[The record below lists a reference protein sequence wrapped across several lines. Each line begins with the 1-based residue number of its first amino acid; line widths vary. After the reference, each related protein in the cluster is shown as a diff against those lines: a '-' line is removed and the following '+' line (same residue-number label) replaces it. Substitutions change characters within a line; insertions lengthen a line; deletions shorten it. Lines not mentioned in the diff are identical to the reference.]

1 MRGAGYFT
9 ALDSDEVARMLVDTM
24 TKDAIYMW
32 LLDLIQWEMPL
43 WAFIAE
49 HEHPDDL
56 MQKFADAFPDS
67 VSADPEYE

>member
-43 WAFIAE
+43 WSFIAE

-67 VSADPEYE
+67 VSADSEYE